1 MMRQAP
7 GLRGVLFGN
16 LGLKLFSVLL
26 ATGLWYAVNVAGRD
40 AEITS
45 TVSVHF
51 QGLAEDLVIVPPPVH
66 SVRVW
71 LAGPR
76 AVLGTIEHQKL
87 ILNYDLSDVGEGVA
101 EFAVDRHDLD
111 LPVKARLVRVWP
123 ARFALRIAPRAEL
136 EAEAGAATPR

>member
-1 MMRQAP
+1 MSRGGHRLRSGLLGNP
-7 GLRGVLFGN
+7 GT
-16 LGLKLFSVLL
+16 KLFSVLL

-51 QGLAEDLVIVPPPVH
+51 QSLAEDLAIVPPPVH

-71 LAGPR
+71 IAGPR
-76 AVLGTIEHQKL
+76 AVLGTIENSKL
-87 ILNYDLSDVGEGVA
+87 ALNYDLSGVGEGVA

-111 LPVKARLVRVWP
+111 LPAKARLVRVWP
-123 ARFALRIAPRAEL
+123 ARFSLRIAHREEL
-136 EAEAGAATPR
+136 EEQPGGQSPR